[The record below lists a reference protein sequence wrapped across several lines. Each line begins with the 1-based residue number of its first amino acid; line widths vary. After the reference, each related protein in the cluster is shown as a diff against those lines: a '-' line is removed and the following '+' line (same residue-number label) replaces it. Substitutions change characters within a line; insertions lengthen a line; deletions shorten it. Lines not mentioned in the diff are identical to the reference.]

1 MDPLRTRLDR
11 AKAALLVVDIQE
23 RLTPA
28 MSPERLAR
36 VLNRSLALIEG
47 AKALGLPIVLTEQYP
62 KGLGRTHPEIARA
75 LPEEVRPIEK
85 IDFSCAVPE
94 TMQRLAGRSQ
104 IVLCGMETH
113 VCVFQTTRDL
123 LERGLVPYLCADAIC
138 SRAEEDRAF
147 GLERCRELGAVIT
160 TAESALF
167 DLLGRAGSPEF
178 KRISAAVK

>member
-47 AKALGLPIVLTEQYP
+47 AKALGLPIAVTEQYP
-62 KGLGRTHPEIARA
+62 KGLGRTHADIARA
-75 LPEEVRPIEK
+75 LPEEVKPVEK
-85 IDFSCAVPE
+85 LDFSCAVPE
-94 TMQRLAGRSQ
+94 TMQKLSGRSQ
-104 IVLCGMETH
+104 ILICGMETH
-113 VCVFQTTRDL
+113 VCVFQTARDL

-138 SRAEEDRAF
+138 SRAEEDRAV

-167 DLLGRAGSPEF
+167 DLLVRAGSPEF